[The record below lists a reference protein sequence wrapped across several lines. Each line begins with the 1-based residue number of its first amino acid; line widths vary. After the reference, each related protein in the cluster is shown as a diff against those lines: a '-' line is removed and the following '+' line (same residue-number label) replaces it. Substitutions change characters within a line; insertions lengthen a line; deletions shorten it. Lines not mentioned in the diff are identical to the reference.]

1 MFSSTLSL
9 QSYRTFLNKRLMR
22 AMEVRHKARVMQAKQ
37 EKTLEEKL
45 LIRPKD
51 SVTIMTDNV
60 RMAGT
65 IAVCR
70 WEKRRQK

>member
-1 MFSSTLSL
+1 
-9 QSYRTFLNKRLMR
+9 MR
-22 AMEVRHKARVMQAKQ
+22 AMEVRDKARVMQAKQ
-37 EKTLEEKL
+37 EKTLEENL

-51 SVTIMTDNV
+51 SVTIMTDNI
-60 RMAGT
+60 RMVGT

>member
-1 MFSSTLSL
+1 
-9 QSYRTFLNKRLMR
+9 MR

-37 EKTLEEKL
+37 EKTLEENL

-65 IAVCR
+65 IVCR